1 MKQITVLTRK
11 DAAELARVAT
21 ILGDAGVNIEEMDAE
36 HVEETGIIVLSVDR
50 YDDALRALADHGLR
64 AITQDALVIR
74 IEDKPGALAAIAKK
88 LRDSD
93 VDVRSMHI
101 LRRDPTASL
110 VTLVATDHAKA
121 RAILADVVVKGASP
135 D

>member
-11 DAAELARVAT
+11 DPAELARVAT

-36 HVEETGIIVLSVDR
+36 HVEETGIIVLSVDH
-50 YDDALRALADHGLR
+50 YDDALRILADNGLR

-74 IEDKPGALAAIAKK
+74 IEDKPGALAVIAKK
-88 LRDSD
+88 LRDAG

-101 LRRDPTASL
+101 LRHDATVSL
-110 VTLVATDHAKA
+110 VTLVATDQAKA
-121 RAILADVVVKGASP
+121 RTILEDVVVTY
-135 D
+135 